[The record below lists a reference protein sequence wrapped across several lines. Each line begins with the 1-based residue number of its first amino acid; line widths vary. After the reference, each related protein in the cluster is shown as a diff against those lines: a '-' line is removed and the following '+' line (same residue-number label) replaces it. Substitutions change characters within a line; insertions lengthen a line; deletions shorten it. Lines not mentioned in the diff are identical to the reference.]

1 MTRIFQDFETQSN
14 LDLTIVGG
22 VKYALDPSTRA
33 LLWSWGLDADPI
45 KLWAP
50 DLSDELHPAV
60 WAYVESR
67 VAAVGECPAEVVEAL
82 KKPDTY
88 IVGWNEPFDFKIW
101 RQVVVADHDWPDI
114 ALEQTL
120 DAMAQ
125 ASASNLPGSL
135 DMAGRVLNLGQ
146 KTIGGK
152 GIMKRFADR
161 NQPIPGHKSICLT
174 DSDVE
179 AAIAAWGLYMDYAL
193 QDTDLTRDIWNVTR
207 PLDAEEWASFWASE
221 RVNDRGLPIDVDV
234 CAGAI
239 KYRAEEAEF
248 VAQEVTRLTD
258 GVVLKPTMT
267 KQINEWLFDRLPDDL
282 AESMVRARDD
292 EGYVTRLTGDKG
304 VMTRLLED
312 IQITDAP
319 PADEVIELL
328 EVLQFGRS
336 SSAVKFEKML
346 NQEVD
351 GRLHDSYVFNGA
363 GQTHRYSSR
372 GVQTHNFPRSYL
384 DNELELLDMVA
395 ARVPIE
401 ELREHG
407 PISSVLSK
415 LIRPTIVAPEGKLFV
430 WADYSA
436 IEARVTPWLAASRDA
451 DKTVLELFRRG
462 DDLYTVTAGDIFG
475 VDPVDLER
483 RLEERDPEA
492 KSMRQASKVACI
504 AEGQLVLTDVG
515 LVPIENV
522 TLDMR
527 VWDGQSFVSH
537 QGSMFKGFKDVY
549 EYDGL
554 TATLDH
560 IVWTEE
566 AGETRFDA
574 AIRRGEHLVK
584 SGAGRAAIR
593 VGRDHLAGAAV
604 YAVELGDVL
613 RVVPVHP
620 VWAGEVHLPK
630 QSAAG
635 EIAGLPTVYEATA
648 GTEMVRQAADRR
660 EVALYQPEGSGMGE
674 LWRTRHRVPVQ
685 VGDRGRGMGAGEP
698 GFAEGFGDRP
708 KRQHGPLRTGQ
719 PSLGRS
725 AATEFQY
732 ETHED
737 RRELGLHPER
747 MAVRLQHGASE
758 TVRGL
763 DTGRDHQPGARRGI
777 RGAQRVAYYR
787 GKVAVYDI
795 ANAGPLHRFT
805 VSDTL
810 VHNCLALGF
819 LGGVGAYKAMA
830 RGYGMRV
837 TDEEGTA
844 VVEGWRERNRW
855 AKRFGEQIETAAF
868 AAIKTPGTRFK
879 AGRIAYEY
887 YPSLLAG
894 SLLCWLPD
902 GRPLV
907 YPMAKI
913 VRVEKFGREVE
924 AISYLN
930 GMARNTTWR
939 GKLLENAVQ
948 SVAAGLLRGSI
959 LRLEQEEK
967 SAGVVFHTHDEIGAE
982 VAEAEAWPFADR
994 LVETMTRG
1002 YDWSEGLPLAAEIE
1016 VNYYYTKN
1024 EKAAMKRPA

>member
-1 MTRIFQDFETQSN
+1 MARIFQDFETQSA

-22 VKYALDPSTRA
+22 VKYALDTSTRA

-50 DLSDELHPAV
+50 DFSAELHPAV
-60 WAYVESR
+60 WAYIESR
-67 VAAVGECPAEVVEAL
+67 VSAVGECPAEVVEAL

-88 IVGWNEPFDFKIW
+88 VVGWNEPFDFKIW
-101 RQVVVADHDWPDI
+101 RQVVVPDHGWPDI

-120 DAMAQ
+120 DCMAQ

-146 KTIGGK
+146 KTLGGK
-152 GIMKRFADR
+152 AIMKRFADS
-161 NQPIPGHKSICLT
+161 NQSLPGHKSVCLT
-174 DSDVE
+174 DTDVE

-207 PLDAEEWASFWASE
+207 PLDADEWASYWASE
-221 RVNDRGLPIDVDV
+221 RVNDRGLPVDVDV

-282 AESMVRARDD
+282 GESMVRARDD

-319 PADEVIELL
+319 PSDDVIELL

-384 DNELELLDMVA
+384 ENELELLDMVA
-395 ARVPIE
+395 AQAPIE

-407 PISSVLSK
+407 PVSSVLAK

-462 DDLYTVTAGDIFG
+462 DDLYTVTAGDIFH

-483 RLEERDPEA
+483 RLEARDPEA

-504 AEGQLVLTDVG
+504 AEGQSVLTDTG

-522 TLDMR
+522 TIDMK

-566 AGETRFDA
+566 AGQARFGE
-574 AIRRGEHLVK
+574 AIRRGYHCVK

-593 VGRDHLAGAAV
+593 VGGDHLAGAPV
-604 YAVELGDVL
+604 YETEVGRSVRSLPLHAM
-613 RVVPVHP
+613 P
-620 VWAGEVHLPK
+620 AGKLHLSW
-630 QSAAG
+630 QSATG
-635 EIAGLPTVYEATA
+635 EIKGVPALHEAEASSEMAGSQT
-648 GTEMVRQAADRR
+648 DRR
-660 EVALYQPEGSGMGE
+660 EGAMHQPERSRVGE
-674 LWRTRHRVPVQ
+674 LRRQGDRVPVQ
-685 VGDRGRGMGAGEP
+685 VSDRGRRVGSTSL
-698 GFAEGFGDRP
+698 GFGTELGDRP
-708 KRQHGPLRTGQ
+708 DRQHGSLRTGK
-719 PSLGRS
+719 PSLGGS
-725 AATEFQY
+725 ATTEFQY
-732 ETHED
+732 ETYEN
-737 RRELGLHPER
+737 RGELGLHPER
-747 MAVRLQHGASE
+747 MALRLQHGAPE

-763 DTGRDHQPGARRGI
+763 DARRDHQPGARRGI
-777 RGAQRVAYYR
+777 RGAKGVAYYR

-805 VSDTL
+805 VSDCL

-837 TDEEGTA
+837 TDEEGAA

-868 AAIKTPGTRFK
+868 AAIKTPGSRFK

-887 YPSLLAG
+887 YPTLMGG

-930 GMARNTTWR
+930 GLARNTTWR

-959 LRLEQEEK
+959 LRLDQEEK

-982 VAEAEAWPFADR
+982 VDEAEAWPFADR